1 MTDHKSKQVQEISSD
16 TTNLARKT
24 QERVHF
30 LNKEAAEMTQ
40 VIAVLTE
47 ISEQTNILA
56 INLLLEAS
64 RNSENRNRFTVVLN
78 EITQLSG
85 QTVIAITEIKERVRT
100 ICNTAKESTEDIS
113 AITEVIFRLQK
124 NMRQKNTIK
133 GRKKNCDEH

>member
-1 MTDHKSKQVQEISSD
+1 MTDHKSKQVQGISSD

-24 QERVHF
+24 QERVHL

-64 RNSENRNRFTVVLN
+64 RNSESRCRFTVALN

-85 QTVIAITEIKERVRT
+85 QTAIATTEIKERVRT

-113 AITEVIFRLQK
+113 AITEVICRLQK
-124 NMRQKNTIK
+124 NIRQKAPSK
-133 GRKKNCDEH
+133 RKNKNCDKL

>member
-1 MTDHKSKQVQEISSD
+1 MTNHKSKQVQEISSD

-40 VIAVLTE
+40 VIAILTE
-47 ISEQTNILA
+47 ISEQTNIIA

-85 QTVIAITEIKERVRT
+85 QTVIATTELKERVRT

-113 AITEVIFRLQK
+113 VYHR
-124 NMRQKNTIK
+124 
-133 GRKKNCDEH
+133 